1 MQQAYTGAHYLE
13 RSTPILGLCH
23 GVFTERFIF
32 RPSFRGKL
40 ATRIR
45 LGNTIH
51 ETRRKKWRPY
61 AGTSSYQ
68 KYSNSAF
75 LLLYSSIQILPFLIY
90 LTILCKFLTFACRAD
105 HRFIFELFS
114 SQEQSVKVRKGN
126 FATQDLT
133 EAVQQ
138 NEESFPRSLNN
149 ATLSNWASILSN
161 LGYFCEVRSIIVVCG
176 KIHDAFCRFDH

>member
-1 MQQAYTGAHYLE
+1 MKREEKNGGTCGDVFI
-13 RSTPILGLCH
+13 SKILKFRLS
-23 GVFTERFIF
+23 FAIF
-32 RPSFRGKL
+32 QYSNPSFPYISYHPLQIFHFCKKIRG
-40 ATRIR
+40 
-45 LGNTIH
+45 
-51 ETRRKKWRPY
+51 
-61 AGTSSYQ
+61 
-68 KYSNSAF
+68 
-75 LLLYSSIQILPFLIY
+75 
-90 LTILCKFLTFACRAD
+90 RAD
-105 HRFIFELFS
+105 HRFIFELSS

-149 ATLSNWASILSN
+149 ATLSIWASILSN

>member
-1 MQQAYTGAHYLE
+1 MAALCGDVFI
-13 RSTPILGLCH
+13 SKILKFRLS
-23 GVFTERFIF
+23 FAIF
-32 RPSFRGKL
+32 QYSNPSFPYISYHLLQIFHFCKKIRG
-40 ATRIR
+40 
-45 LGNTIH
+45 
-51 ETRRKKWRPY
+51 
-61 AGTSSYQ
+61 
-68 KYSNSAF
+68 
-75 LLLYSSIQILPFLIY
+75 
-90 LTILCKFLTFACRAD
+90 RAD
-105 HRFIFELFS
+105 HRFIFELSS